1 MQIVL
6 KFLVLPHIWRS
17 LSPKAFSTNLE
28 YKLSDSVQIQINSTA
43 GIFGAAFIKRK
54 LSNMNGK
61 RTIIKETF
69 KSLDMNLD
77 SKEVNVKDNKEGD
90 NL

>member
-1 MQIVL
+1 
-6 KFLVLPHIWRS
+6 
-17 LSPKAFSTNLE
+17 
-28 YKLSDSVQIQINSTA
+28 
-43 GIFGAAFIKRK
+43 
-54 LSNMNGK
+54 MNGK

-69 KSLDMNLD
+69 KPLDMNLD